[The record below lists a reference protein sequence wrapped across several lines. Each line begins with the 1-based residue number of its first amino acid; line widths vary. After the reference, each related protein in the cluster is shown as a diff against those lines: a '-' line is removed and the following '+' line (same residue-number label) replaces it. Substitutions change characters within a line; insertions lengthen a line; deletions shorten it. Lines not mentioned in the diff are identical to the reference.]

1 KISAF
6 LIGLKKKGETVDE
19 ITAIARVMRT
29 FSRTVCPKVDGYL
42 LDTCG
47 TGGDTAKTFN
57 VSTTAAFV
65 IAAAGVR
72 VAKHGNRSFTSRCGS
87 ADVLEQLG
95 VKLEMEPAL
104 VEKAIEE
111 IGIGFMFAPNFHP
124 AMKNVAS
131 IRQEIGVRTVFNILG
146 PLTNQAGPN
155 AQLIGVYDSGLL
167 EPMCVA
173 AHNLGAKSVM
183 TVHGLNGVDEI
194 SLTGKTVIVK
204 HQNGKTVREVIL
216 PEDLGLNET
225 SSEMLA
231 GGDSEQNARLTA
243 RILSGHLG
251 RDDPPVQIVAANA
264 AAGLVL
270 CEAAARVGRGYY
282 SNVQRG
288 EHSSKGLAET
298 IQRVDGTPVITEVK
312 FASPSAGKIRE
323 HGDPLRIAR
332 AMLNGGACGISVL
345 TDPEDFQGNMDTL
358 ASLSREVDVP
368 IVMKDI
374 IVSPVQI
381 QAAAR
386 AGASAVVLIS
396 ELFSRR
402 LTEEPLER
410 LVREAS

>member
-1 KISAF
+1 MIREYIPVLLENHDLTPEQAESAMMDIMTGKATPSQISAF

-19 ITAIARVMRT
+19 ITAIARVMRS
-29 FSRTVCPKVDGYL
+29 FGRTVNPKVNGYL

-47 TGGDTAKTFN
+47 TGGDKTKTFN

-95 VKLEMEPAL
+95 VKLEIEPAL

-131 IRQEIGVRTVFNILG
+131 IRREIGVRTVFNILG
-146 PLTNQAGPN
+146 PLTNPARAN
-155 AQLIGVYDSGLL
+155 AQLIGVYDSELL

-183 TVHGLNGVDEI
+183 TVYGVDGVDEI
-194 SLTGKTVIVK
+194 SLTGKTFIVK

-216 PEDLGLNET
+216 PGDLGLDET
-225 SSEMLA
+225 TPEMLV
-231 GGDSEQNARLTA
+231 GGDPEQNARLTA

-251 RDDPPVQIVAANA
+251 RSDPRVQIVAANA

-270 CEAAARVGRGYY
+270 CEAAKDMRNGVELALNAVENGRG
-282 SNVQRG
+282 
-288 EHSSKGLAET
+288 
-298 IQRVDGTPVITEVK
+298 
-312 FASPSAGKIRE
+312 
-323 HGDPLRIAR
+323 LRILR
-332 AMLNGGACGISVL
+332 QLIELSGGNPDRL
-345 TDPEDFQGNMDTL
+345 E
-358 ASLSREVDVP
+358 
-368 IVMKDI
+368 IV
-374 IVSPVQI
+374 
-381 QAAAR
+381 A
-386 AGASAVVLIS
+386 
-396 ELFSRR
+396 
-402 LTEEPLER
+402 
-410 LVREAS
+410 